1 LPLVL
6 GFIAFGTSVLEL
18 MHEATNTLAGGTAT
32 STQTAA
38 LRGLATTE
46 GAIAVVSLC
55 LAAALVWLRGY
66 WFQAMIALASV
77 LWLIALFDFVLGA
90 QGGSIP

>member
-1 LPLVL
+1 LVL
-6 GFIAFGTSVLEL
+6 GFIAFGISVLEL
-18 MHEATNTLAGGTAT
+18 LHEATNTLAGGAAT
-32 STQTAA
+32 SAQTAA

-46 GAIAVVSLC
+46 VAIAVIGLC
-55 LAAALVWLRGY
+55 LAAAIVWLRGY
-66 WFQAMIALASV
+66 WFQVIIALASV